1 MYDDRLASCLG
12 FFLNIYMSSSF
23 ALGLRNIYQQRGVL
37 DRCLLSACI
46 LLSIS
51 LLHALLIFRHSSSWG
66 IIRFK
71 RAGQVRRWKRNQNR
85 LNSKVCLY

>member
-12 FFLNIYMSSSF
+12 FFFNIYMSSSF

-71 RAGQVRRWKRNQNR
+71 RAGQ
-85 LNSKVCLY
+85 SKTMEEESK